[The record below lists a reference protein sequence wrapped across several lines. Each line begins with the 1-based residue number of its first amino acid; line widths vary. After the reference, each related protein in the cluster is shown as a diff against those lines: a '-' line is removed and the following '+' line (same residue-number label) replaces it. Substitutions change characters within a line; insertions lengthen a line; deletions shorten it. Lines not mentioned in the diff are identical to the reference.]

1 MQPYAKDLD
10 GFFDYFLALTPTTNA
25 RNPWFGEYW
34 EDFFQCRL
42 PRQRATPFNQNY
54 SKVSSAARRG
64 VFCSYHNKSRL
75 IELLCGISAV

>member
-1 MQPYAKDLD
+1 MTVQPYAKDLD

-54 SKVSSAARRG
+54 SKVSSGGSARR
-64 VFCSYHNKSRL
+64 V
-75 IELLCGISAV
+75 LLESQ